1 MIGEILYT
9 VDEVSKMVGTNKNY
23 IYALINKGLLPA
35 MKLGSLKIRRS
46 SLLKFL
52 NDYDNK
58 DLTDINNIVDLKI
71 INGEIAHENQG
82 SNA

>member
-23 IYALINKGLLPA
+23 IYALIN
-35 MKLGSLKIRRS
+35 KLGSLKIRRS